1 LSGYRGSKPFSQHS
15 YSAYGTGYY
24 APTVAIRPLR
34 SLILVGASDESQVFF
49 VQEVLKSWFSAIQK
63 THTPAKRRLFLT
75 IGNALIYCV
84 NLAVSLGCDLLDNVT
99 MVKHSLV
106 F

>member
-1 LSGYRGSKPFSQHS
+1 
-15 YSAYGTGYY
+15 
-24 APTVAIRPLR
+24 
-34 SLILVGASDESQVFF
+34 VGASDESQVFF
-49 VQEVLKSWFSAIQK
+49 VQEALKSWFSAVQK
-63 THTPAKRRLFLT
+63 PHTPAMRRLFLA